1 MKVSLEKNGIPDAKE
16 ARERSQKNIF
26 AYMEQLSQGM
36 AHNMGEGLSKC
47 RHYCDLLA
55 KEDLA
60 AIHESLREAGY
71 ITCTEGDYLEISWE
85 EER

>member
-1 MKVSLEKNGIPDAKE
+1 MINLEKNGIPHAGE
-16 ARERSQKNIF
+16 ARGRSKKNLF
-26 AYMEQLSQGM
+26 AYMEGLSQVM
-36 AHNMGEGLSKC
+36 AHAMGEGLSKC
-47 RHYCDLLA
+47 RHYCSLLA

-71 ITCTEGDYLEISWE
+71 ITCTEDDYLEISWE